1 MLALILA
8 GCSSQPAVKVTS
20 APSAAQKAAAIAV
33 QQVGVRYRYGG
44 ASPAGFDC
52 SGLVHY
58 AYANAGKRI
67 PRTTAAQWQ
76 TMQPVGNNDLRVG
89 DILFFRIAGKISHV
103 GMYVGDG
110 DFVHA
115 PSTGNVV
122 SVASLRSEYYQDAFI
137 RAGRPD

>member
-1 MLALILA
+1 M
-8 GCSSQPAVKVTS
+8 TS